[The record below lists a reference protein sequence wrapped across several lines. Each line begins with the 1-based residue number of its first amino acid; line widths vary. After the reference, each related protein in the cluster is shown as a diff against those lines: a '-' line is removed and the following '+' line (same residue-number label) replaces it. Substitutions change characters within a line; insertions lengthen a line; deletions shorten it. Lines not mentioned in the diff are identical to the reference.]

1 MKISRTVAYAVQAV
15 LQLAQAD
22 ADTPVPCSQL
32 AKEGRMPERFLLQI
46 LRNLVTH
53 QLLRSTRG
61 VEGGYALARPAA
73 EITLFDVIE
82 AVDGPLIPSIPP
94 LESLSEPATRRL
106 SEVLHRVTA
115 AARRELSSVS
125 LADLQSES
133 VDSTSTSS
141 TAHREE

>member
-1 MKISRTVAYAVQAV
+1 
-15 LQLAQAD
+15 
-22 ADTPVPCSQL
+22 
-32 AKEGRMPERFLLQI
+32 MPERFLLQI

-133 VDSTSTSS
+133 VDSTSASS
-141 TAHREE
+141 TAHQEE

>member
-15 LQLAQAD
+15 IQLAEAD
-22 ADTPVPCSQL
+22 GDAPIPCSQL

-61 VEGGYALARPAA
+61 VEGGYALARQP
-73 EITLFDVIE
+73 ENITLFEIIE

-94 LESLSEPATRRL
+94 LDSLPEPTLRRL
-106 SEVLHRVTA
+106 GDVLHRVTA
-115 AARRELSSVS
+115 AARKELSSVT
-125 LADLQSES
+125 LADLQSAGPKP
-133 VDSTSTSS
+133 STQAGS
-141 TAHREE
+141 

>member
-15 LQLAQAD
+15 LQLAEAD
-22 ADTPVPCSQL
+22 ADIPVPCSQL

-61 VEGGYALARPAA
+61 VEGGYALARPAD
-73 EITLFDVIE
+73 EITLFDIIE

-94 LESLSEPATRRL
+94 LDSLSEPATKRL
-106 SEVLHRVTA
+106 SEVLNRVTS
-115 AARRELSSVS
+115 AARKELSSVS
-125 LADLQSES
+125 LADLH
-133 VDSTSTSS
+133 SS
-141 TAHREE
+141 GTDAPSAAPTAKQED